1 MVTKTDKLLK
11 EFINLHPKY
20 IDLSL
25 NRLDYLLK
33 KLGNPHKNLPPTI
46 HIAGTNGKGS
56 TLSFIK
62 NILQNNNYSVH
73 TYTSSH
79 LENFNESLFQL
90 LEATNSFIDNPDQEK
105 LSQLREKWL
114 IAYKSW
120 QFVEMFDIGKA
131 EEIYFKNRLNLYPV
145 NKDRVDSNIDSGS
158 YDLDKAEN
166 FTSQGFAAID
176 YLLFGIGENDD
187 SIVSKY
193 LVSDSSHSKY
203 LKDVVSKAVEL
214 TNIVKVDWEEGYRNT
229 FVELT
234 DNTATSSINKLTNDF
249 IFYYEKGFRANKIG
263 IPAGVFS
270 GSPLPD
276 RVEAYYGRVY
286 SRTLAIEAANA
297 VDNFFNGR
305 SYSDN
310 EEVGLSLK
318 SYLDFVEGDSVSSK
332 LSDEIDAQI
341 AASIESISSL
351 NENFVDQVNENNIE
365 MLKTYDV
372 IQAGVVMLKVDML
385 QKLNIS
391 VDYVD
396 PDGD

>member
-1 MVTKTDKLLK
+1 MRLKFLLK
-11 EFINLHPKY
+11 IILLAIFVSCSGSDSSEETSNNSSVV
-20 IDLSL
+20 ID
-25 NRLDYLLK
+25 
-33 KLGNPHKNLPPTI
+33 
-46 HIAGTNGKGS
+46 
-56 TLSFIK
+56 
-62 NILQNNNYSVH
+62 NN
-73 TYTSSH
+73 TSSSTSSSTTSSETTSTTPAEFDRGAMLAFWADKIIIPS
-79 LENFNESLFQL
+79 LESFNESLFQL

-105 LSQLREKWL
+105 LSQLRDKWL
-114 IAYKSW
+114 TAYKAW

-145 NKDRVDSNIDSGS
+145 NKGRVDSNIENSS
-158 YDLDKAEN
+158 YDLDKPEN

-176 YLLFGIGENDD
+176 YLLFGVGEDD
-187 SIVSKY
+187 ESIIAKY
-193 LVSDSSHSKY
+193 LVSDSPHSKY

-214 TNIVKVDWEEGYRNT
+214 TNIIKVDWEEGYRNT

-249 IFYYEKGFRANKIG
+249 IFYYEKGFRATKIG

-286 SRTLAIEAANA
+286 SRALAIEAANA

-305 SYSDN
+305 SFSEN
-310 EEVGLSLK
+310 EDIGLSLK
-318 SYLDFVEGDSVSSK
+318 SYLDFIEGDSVSSK

-351 NENFVDQVNENNIE
+351 KENFVDQVNENNIE
-365 MLKTYDV
+365 MLRTYDV

-396 PDGD
+396 ADGD

>member
-1 MVTKTDKLLK
+1 MLKIILLAL
-11 EFINLHPKY
+11 FISCSGSDSAEEIKSN
-20 IDLSL
+20 SL
-25 NRLDYLLK
+25 VVVD
-33 KLGNPHKNLPPTI
+33 
-46 HIAGTNGKGS
+46 
-56 TLSFIK
+56 
-62 NILQNNNYSVH
+62 NN
-73 TYTSSH
+73 TSSSTSSSTTSSETTSTTPAEFDRGAMLAFWADKIIIPS
-79 LENFNESLFQL
+79 LESFNESLFQL

-114 IAYKSW
+114 LAYKSW

-158 YDLDKAEN
+158 YNLDKAEN
-166 FTSQGFAAID
+166 FTSQGFPAID
-176 YLLFGIGENDD
+176 YLLFGIAENDEN
-187 SIVSKY
+187 IISKY
-193 LVSDSSHSKY
+193 LVSESPYSKY

-229 FVELT
+229 FVDLT

-249 IFYYEKGFRANKIG
+249 IFYYEKGFRAHKIG

-276 RVEAYYGRVY
+276 RVEAYYGRIY
-286 SRTLAIEAANA
+286 SRALAIEAANA

-310 EEVGLSLK
+310 ENVGLSLK
-318 SYLDFVEGDSVSSK
+318 SYLDFIEGDSVSSK
-332 LSDEIDAQI
+332 LSNEIDAQI
-341 AASIESISSL
+341 AASIESIGSL
-351 NENFVDQVNENNIE
+351 KENFVDQVNENNIE

-396 PDGD
+396 ADGD

>member
-1 MVTKTDKLLK
+1 MRLKFLLK
-11 EFINLHPKY
+11 IILIMLFI
-20 IDLSL
+20 SC
-25 NRLDYLLK
+25 
-33 KLGNPHKNLPPTI
+33 
-46 HIAGTNGKGS
+46 AGSDSSES
-56 TLSFIK
+56 TSI
-62 NILQNNNYSVH
+62 NSPVIINNN
-73 TYTSSH
+73 TSSTTSSSTTSSSTTTVPAEFDRGAMLTFWADKIIIPS
-79 LENFNESLFQL
+79 LESFNESLFQL

-145 NKDRVDSNIDSGS
+145 NRDRVDSNIDSGS

-176 YLLFGIGENDD
+176 YLLFGIGEDED

-193 LVSDSSHSKY
+193 LVSESPHSKY

-286 SRTLAIEAANA
+286 SRALAIEAANA

-310 EEVGLSLK
+310 EDVGLSLK
-318 SYLDFVEGDSVSSK
+318 SYLDFVEGDGVSSK

-341 AASIESISSL
+341 AASIESIGSL
-351 NENFVDQVNENNIE
+351 KENFVDQVNENNIE

-396 PDGD
+396 ADGD

>member
-1 MVTKTDKLLK
+1 MRLKILLK
-11 EFINLHPKY
+11 IILLAFFI
-20 IDLSL
+20 SCS
-25 NRLDYLLK
+25 
-33 KLGNPHKNLPPTI
+33 
-46 HIAGTNGKGS
+46 GS
-56 TLSFIK
+56 DSAEE
-62 NILQNNNYSVH
+62 
-73 TYTSSH
+73 TSSNSLVVVDNNTSSSTSSSTTSSETTSTTPAEFDRGAMLAFWADKIIIPS
-79 LENFNESLFQL
+79 LESFNESLFQL

-105 LSQLREKWL
+105 ISQLREKWL
-114 IAYKSW
+114 LAYKSW

-145 NKDRVDSNIDSGS
+145 NKDRVNSNIDSGS

-166 FTSQGFAAID
+166 FTSQGFPAVD
-176 YLLFGIGENDD
+176 YLLFGIAENDEN
-187 SIVSKY
+187 IISKY
-193 LVSDSSHSKY
+193 LVSDSPYSKY
-203 LKDVVSKAVEL
+203 LKEVVSKAVEL
-214 TNIVKVDWEEGYRNT
+214 TNIVKVDWEEGYRNV

-249 IFYYEKGFRANKIG
+249 IFYYEKGFRAHKIG

-270 GSPLPD
+270 GSSLPD
-276 RVEAYYGRVY
+276 RVEAYYGRIY
-286 SRTLAIEAANA
+286 SRVLAIEAAIA

-310 EEVGLSLK
+310 EDVGLSLK
-318 SYLDFVEGDSVSSK
+318 SYLDFIEGDGVSSR

-341 AASIESISSL
+341 EASIESIGSL

-365 MLKTYDV
+365 MLRTYDV

-396 PDGD
+396 ADGD

>member
-1 MVTKTDKLLK
+1 MLAFWADK
-11 EFINLHPKY
+11 IIIP
-20 IDLSL
+20 SL
-25 NRLDYLLK
+25 E
-33 KLGNPHKNLPPTI
+33 
-46 HIAGTNGKGS
+46 S
-56 TLSFIK
+56 
-62 NILQNNNYSVH
+62 
-73 TYTSSH
+73 
-79 LENFNESLFQL
+79 FNESLFQL
-90 LEATNSFIDNPDQEK
+90 LEATNSFIDNPEQEK
-105 LSQLREKWL
+105 ISQLRDKWL
-114 IAYKSW
+114 TAYKAW

-145 NKDRVDSNIDSGS
+145 NKGRVDSNIENSS

-166 FTSQGFAAID
+166 FTSQGFPAVD
-176 YLLFGIGENDD
+176 YLLFGIGENDED
-187 SIVSKY
+187 IIAKYSI
-193 LVSDSSHSKY
+193 SDSPHSKY

-214 TNIVKVDWEEGYRNT
+214 TNIIKVDWEEGYRNT

-249 IFYYEKGFRANKIG
+249 IFYYEKGFRATKIG

-286 SRTLAIEAANA
+286 SRALAIEAANA

-305 SYSDN
+305 SFSEN
-310 EEVGLSLK
+310 EDIGLSLK
-318 SYLDFVEGDSVSSK
+318 SYLDFIEGDSVSSK

-351 NENFVDQVNENNIE
+351 KENFVDQVNENNIE
-365 MLKTYDV
+365 MLRTYDV
-372 IQAGVVMLKVDML
+372 IQKGVVMLKVDML

-396 PDGD
+396 ADGD

>member
-1 MVTKTDKLLK
+1 MRLKFLLK
-11 EFINLHPKY
+11 IILLALFVSCSGSNSSEETSNNSSVV
-20 IDLSL
+20 ID
-25 NRLDYLLK
+25 
-33 KLGNPHKNLPPTI
+33 
-46 HIAGTNGKGS
+46 
-56 TLSFIK
+56 
-62 NILQNNNYSVH
+62 NN
-73 TYTSSH
+73 TSSSTSSSTTGSETTSTTPAEFDRGAMLAFWADKIIIPS
-79 LENFNESLFQL
+79 LESFNESLFKL

-105 LSQLREKWL
+105 LSQLRDKWL
-114 IAYKSW
+114 TAYKAW

-158 YDLDKAEN
+158 YDLNKAEN
-166 FTSQGFAAID
+166 FTSQGFPAVD
-176 YLLFGIGENDD
+176 YLLFGIGENDE
-187 SIVSKY
+187 SVIAKY
-193 LVSDSSHSKY
+193 LISDSPHSKY

-214 TNIVKVDWEEGYRNT
+214 TNIIKVDWEEGYRNT

-249 IFYYEKGFRANKIG
+249 IFYYEKGFRAHKIG

-286 SRTLAIEAANA
+286 SRVLAIEAANA

-305 SYSDN
+305 SFSEN
-310 EEVGLSLK
+310 EDIGLSLK
-318 SYLDFVEGDSVSSK
+318 SYLDFIEGDSVSSK

-341 AASIESISSL
+341 SASIESIGSL
-351 NENFVDQVNENNIE
+351 KENFVAQVNENNIE
-365 MLKTYDV
+365 MLRTYDV
-372 IQAGVVMLKVDML
+372 IQAAVVMLKVDML

-396 PDGD
+396 ADGD

>member
-1 MVTKTDKLLK
+1 MRFKILLK
-11 EFINLHPKY
+11 IILLALFISCSGSDSAEETTNN
-20 IDLSL
+20 SL
-25 NRLDYLLK
+25 VVVD
-33 KLGNPHKNLPPTI
+33 
-46 HIAGTNGKGS
+46 
-56 TLSFIK
+56 
-62 NILQNNNYSVH
+62 NN
-73 TYTSSH
+73 TSSSTSSSTTSSETTSTTPAEFDRGAMLAFWADKIIIPS
-79 LENFNESLFQL
+79 LESFNESLFQL

-114 IAYKSW
+114 LAYKSW

-166 FTSQGFAAID
+166 FTSQGFPAID
-176 YLLFGIGENDD
+176 YLLFGIAENDEN
-187 SIVSKY
+187 IINKY
-193 LVSDSSHSKY
+193 LVSENPYSKY

-229 FVELT
+229 FVDLT

-249 IFYYEKGFRANKIG
+249 IFYYEKGFRAHKIG

-276 RVEAYYGRVY
+276 RVEAYYGRIY
-286 SRTLAIEAANA
+286 SRVLAIEAANA

-310 EEVGLSLK
+310 EDVGLSLK
-318 SYLDFVEGDSVSSK
+318 SYIDFIEGDSVSSK
-332 LSDEIDAQI
+332 LSNEIDAQI
-341 AASIESISSL
+341 AASIESIGSL
-351 NENFVDQVNENNIE
+351 KENFVDQVNENNIE

-396 PDGD
+396 ADGD

>member
-1 MVTKTDKLLK
+1 ML
-11 EFINLHPKY
+11 FI
-20 IDLSL
+20 SC
-25 NRLDYLLK
+25 
-33 KLGNPHKNLPPTI
+33 
-46 HIAGTNGKGS
+46 AGSDSSES
-56 TLSFIK
+56 TSI
-62 NILQNNNYSVH
+62 NTPVIINNN
-73 TYTSSH
+73 TSSTTSSSTTSSSTTTVPAEFDRGAMLTFWADKIIIPS
-79 LENFNESLFQL
+79 LESFNESLFQL

-286 SRTLAIEAANA
+286 SRALAIEAANA

-310 EEVGLSLK
+310 EDVGLSLK
-318 SYLDFVEGDSVSSK
+318 SYLDFVEGDGVSSK

-341 AASIESISSL
+341 EASIESIGSL
-351 NENFVDQVNENNIE
+351 KENFVDQVNENNIE

-396 PDGD
+396 ADGD

>member
-1 MVTKTDKLLK
+1 MRLKILLK
-11 EFINLHPKY
+11 TVLLALFISCSGSDSAEEPSNN
-20 IDLSL
+20 SL
-25 NRLDYLLK
+25 VVVD
-33 KLGNPHKNLPPTI
+33 
-46 HIAGTNGKGS
+46 
-56 TLSFIK
+56 
-62 NILQNNNYSVH
+62 NN
-73 TYTSSH
+73 TSSSTSSSTTSSETTSTAPVEFDRGAMLAFWADKIIIPS
-79 LENFNESLFQL
+79 LESFNESLFQL

-145 NKDRVDSNIDSGS
+145 NRDRVDSNIDSGS

-286 SRTLAIEAANA
+286 SRALAIEAANA

-310 EEVGLSLK
+310 EDVGLSLK
-318 SYLDFVEGDSVSSK
+318 SYLDFVEGDGVSSK

-341 AASIESISSL
+341 AASIESIGSL
-351 NENFVDQVNENNIE
+351 KENFVDQVNENNIE

-396 PDGD
+396 ADGD

>member
-1 MVTKTDKLLK
+1 MRLKFLLK
-11 EFINLHPKY
+11 IILITLFT
-20 IDLSL
+20 SCS
-25 NRLDYLLK
+25 
-33 KLGNPHKNLPPTI
+33 
-46 HIAGTNGKGS
+46 GS
-56 TLSFIK
+56 DSSEETSNNSIV
-62 NILQNNNYSVH
+62 IINNN
-73 TYTSSH
+73 TSSNTSSSTTSSETTSTTPAEFDRGTMLAFWADKIIIPS
-79 LENFNESLFQL
+79 LESFNESLFQL

-114 IAYKSW
+114 TAYKSW

-145 NKDRVDSNIDSGS
+145 NRDRVDSNIESDS
-158 YDLDKAEN
+158 YDLDKPEN
-166 FTSQGFAAID
+166 FTSQGFPAID

-193 LVSDSSHSKY
+193 LVSDSSYSKY

-249 IFYYEKGFRANKIG
+249 IFYYEKGFRAHKIG

-270 GSPLPD
+270 GGPLPD
-276 RVEAYYGRVY
+276 RVEAYYGRIY
-286 SRTLAIEAANA
+286 SRVLAIEAANA

-305 SYSDN
+305 SYGDN
-310 EEVGLSLK
+310 EDIGLSLK

-351 NENFVDQVNENNIE
+351 NENFVNQVNENNIE

-396 PDGD
+396 ADGD

>member
-1 MVTKTDKLLK
+1 MRLKFLLK
-11 EFINLHPKY
+11 IILLALFVSCSGSNSSEETSNNSSVV
-20 IDLSL
+20 ID
-25 NRLDYLLK
+25 
-33 KLGNPHKNLPPTI
+33 
-46 HIAGTNGKGS
+46 
-56 TLSFIK
+56 
-62 NILQNNNYSVH
+62 NN
-73 TYTSSH
+73 TSSSTSSSTTGSETTSTTPAEFDRGAMLAFWADKIIIPS
-79 LENFNESLFQL
+79 LESFNESLFQL

-105 LSQLREKWL
+105 LSQLRDKWL
-114 IAYKSW
+114 TAYKSW

-166 FTSQGFAAID
+166 FTSQGFPAVD
-176 YLLFGIGENDD
+176 YLLFGIGENDE
-187 SIVSKY
+187 SVIAKY
-193 LVSDSSHSKY
+193 LISDSPHSKY

-214 TNIVKVDWEEGYRNT
+214 TNIIKVDWEEGYRNT

-249 IFYYEKGFRANKIG
+249 IFYYEKGFRAHKIG

-286 SRTLAIEAANA
+286 SRALAIEAANA

-305 SYSDN
+305 SFSEN
-310 EEVGLSLK
+310 EDIGLSLK
-318 SYLDFVEGDSVSSK
+318 SYLDFIEGDSVSSK

-351 NENFVDQVNENNIE
+351 KENFVDQVNENNIE
-365 MLKTYDV
+365 MLRTYDV
-372 IQAGVVMLKVDML
+372 IQAAVVMLKVDML

-396 PDGD
+396 ADGD

>member
-1 MVTKTDKLLK
+1 MRFKILLK
-11 EFINLHPKY
+11 IILLALFISCSGSDSAEETTNN
-20 IDLSL
+20 SL
-25 NRLDYLLK
+25 VVVD
-33 KLGNPHKNLPPTI
+33 
-46 HIAGTNGKGS
+46 
-56 TLSFIK
+56 
-62 NILQNNNYSVH
+62 NN
-73 TYTSSH
+73 TSSSTSSSTTSSETTSTTPAEFDRGAMLAFWADKIITPS
-79 LENFNESLFQL
+79 LESFNESIFQL

-114 IAYKSW
+114 LAYKSW

-166 FTSQGFAAID
+166 FTSQGFPAID
-176 YLLFGIGENDD
+176 YLLFGIAENDEN
-187 SIVSKY
+187 IISKY
-193 LVSDSSHSKY
+193 LVSESPYSKY

-229 FVELT
+229 FVDLT

-249 IFYYEKGFRANKIG
+249 IFYYEKGFRAHKIG

-276 RVEAYYGRVY
+276 RVEAYYGRIY
-286 SRTLAIEAANA
+286 SRVLAIEAANA

-310 EEVGLSLK
+310 EDVGLSLK

-341 AASIESISSL
+341 SASIESIGSL
-351 NENFVDQVNENNIE
+351 KENFVDQVNENNIE

-396 PDGD
+396 ADGD

>member
-1 MVTKTDKLLK
+1 MKLKFFLK
-11 EFINLHPKY
+11 IILLVLF
-20 IDLSL
+20 LSCS
-25 NRLDYLLK
+25 
-33 KLGNPHKNLPPTI
+33 
-46 HIAGTNGKGS
+46 GS
-56 TLSFIK
+56 DSAEETS
-62 NILQNNNYSVH
+62 NNSLVVVDNN
-73 TYTSSH
+73 TSSSTSSSTTNTETTSTAPVEFDRGAMLAFWADKIIIPS
-79 LENFNESLFQL
+79 LESFNESLFQL

-105 LSQLREKWL
+105 LSQLREKWF

-131 EEIYFKNRLNLYPV
+131 EEIYFKNRLNLYPA
-145 NKDRVDSNIDSGS
+145 NKDRIDSNIESDS

-166 FTSQGFAAID
+166 FTSQGFATID

-193 LVSDSSHSKY
+193 LVSESSHSKY

-286 SRTLAIEAANA
+286 SRALAIEAANA

-310 EEVGLSLK
+310 EDVGLSLK

-341 AASIESISSL
+341 AASIESIGSL
-351 NENFVDQVNENNIE
+351 KENFVDQVNENNIE

-396 PDGD
+396 ADGD

>member
-1 MVTKTDKLLK
+1 MRLKFLLK
-11 EFINLHPKY
+11 IILLALFISCSGSNSSEETSNNSSVV
-20 IDLSL
+20 ID
-25 NRLDYLLK
+25 
-33 KLGNPHKNLPPTI
+33 
-46 HIAGTNGKGS
+46 
-56 TLSFIK
+56 
-62 NILQNNNYSVH
+62 NN
-73 TYTSSH
+73 TSSSTSSSTTGSETTSTTPAEFDRGAMLAFWADKIIIPS
-79 LENFNESLFQL
+79 LESFNESLFQL

-105 LSQLREKWL
+105 LSQLRDKWL
-114 IAYKSW
+114 TAYKAW

-145 NKDRVDSNIDSGS
+145 NKDRVNSNIDSGS

-166 FTSQGFAAID
+166 FTSQGFPAVD
-176 YLLFGIGENDD
+176 YLLFGIGENDE
-187 SIVSKY
+187 SVIAKY
-193 LVSDSSHSKY
+193 LISDSPHSKY

-214 TNIVKVDWEEGYRNT
+214 TNIIKVDWEEGYRNT

-249 IFYYEKGFRANKIG
+249 IFYYEKGFRAHKIG

-286 SRTLAIEAANA
+286 SRVLAIEAANA

-305 SYSDN
+305 SFSEN
-310 EEVGLSLK
+310 EDIGLSLK
-318 SYLDFVEGDSVSSK
+318 SYLDFIEGDSISSK

-351 NENFVDQVNENNIE
+351 KENFVDQVNENNIE
-365 MLKTYDV
+365 MLRTYDV
-372 IQAGVVMLKVDML
+372 IQAAVVMLKVDML

-396 PDGD
+396 ADGD

>member
-1 MVTKTDKLLK
+1 MRLKFLLK
-11 EFINLHPKY
+11 IIVLALFISCSASDSTEESSNN
-20 IDLSL
+20 SL
-25 NRLDYLLK
+25 LVLD
-33 KLGNPHKNLPPTI
+33 
-46 HIAGTNGKGS
+46 
-56 TLSFIK
+56 
-62 NILQNNNYSVH
+62 NN
-73 TYTSSH
+73 TSSSTSSSTTSSETTSTKPADFDRGAMLAFWADKIIIPS
-79 LENFNESLFQL
+79 LESFNESLFKL

-105 LSQLREKWL
+105 ISQLRDKWL
-114 IAYKSW
+114 TTYKAW

-166 FTSQGFAAID
+166 FTSQGFPAVD
-176 YLLFGIGENDD
+176 YLLFGIGENDE
-187 SIVSKY
+187 SIIAKY
-193 LVSDSSHSKY
+193 LISDSPHSKY
-203 LKDVVSKAVEL
+203 LKDVVSKIVEL

-249 IFYYEKGFRANKIG
+249 IFYYEKGFRAHKIG

-276 RVEAYYGRVY
+276 RVEAYYGRIY
-286 SRTLAIEAANA
+286 SRVLAIEAANA

-305 SYSDN
+305 SFSDN
-310 EEVGLSLK
+310 EDMGLSLK
-318 SYLDFVEGDSVSSK
+318 SYLDFIEGDSVSSK

-341 AASIESISSL
+341 AASIESIGSL
-351 NENFVDQVNENNIE
+351 KENFVDQVNENNIE
-365 MLKTYDV
+365 MLRTYDV
-372 IQAGVVMLKVDML
+372 IQAGVVMMKVDML

-396 PDGD
+396 ADGD

>member
-1 MVTKTDKLLK
+1 M
-11 EFINLHPKY
+11 
-20 IDLSL
+20 
-25 NRLDYLLK
+25 
-33 KLGNPHKNLPPTI
+33 
-46 HIAGTNGKGS
+46 
-56 TLSFIK
+56 
-62 NILQNNNYSVH
+62 
-73 TYTSSH
+73 
-79 LENFNESLFQL
+79 
-90 LEATNSFIDNPDQEK
+90 EATNSFIDNPDQEK

-131 EEIYFKNRLNLYPV
+131 EEIYFKNRLNLYPA
-145 NKDRVDSNIDSGS
+145 NKDRIDSNIDSGS

-176 YLLFGIGENDD
+176 YLLFGIGENED

-193 LVSDSSHSKY
+193 LISESPHSKY

-286 SRTLAIEAANA
+286 SRALAIEAANA

-310 EEVGLSLK
+310 EDVGLSLK
-318 SYLDFVEGDSVSSK
+318 SYLDFVEGDGVSSK

-341 AASIESISSL
+341 EASIESIGSL
-351 NENFVDQVNENNIE
+351 KENFVDQVNENNIE

-396 PDGD
+396 ADGD

>member
-1 MVTKTDKLLK
+1 MRLKFLLK
-11 EFINLHPKY
+11 IILLALFVSCSGSNSSEENSNNSSVV
-20 IDLSL
+20 ID
-25 NRLDYLLK
+25 
-33 KLGNPHKNLPPTI
+33 
-46 HIAGTNGKGS
+46 
-56 TLSFIK
+56 
-62 NILQNNNYSVH
+62 NN
-73 TYTSSH
+73 TSSSTSSSTTGSETTSTTPAEFDRGAMLAFWADKIIIPS
-79 LENFNESLFQL
+79 LESFNESLFQL

-105 LSQLREKWL
+105 LSQLRDKWL
-114 IAYKSW
+114 TAYKAW

-158 YDLDKAEN
+158 YDLNKAEN
-166 FTSQGFAAID
+166 FTSQGFPAVD
-176 YLLFGIGENDD
+176 YLLFGIGENDE
-187 SIVSKY
+187 SIIAKY
-193 LVSDSSHSKY
+193 LISDSPHSKY
-203 LKDVVSKAVEL
+203 LKDVVSKIVEL
-214 TNIVKVDWEEGYRNT
+214 TNIVKVDWEEGYRNS

-249 IFYYEKGFRANKIG
+249 IFYYEKGFRAHKIG

-276 RVEAYYGRVY
+276 RVEAYYGRIY
-286 SRTLAIEAANA
+286 SRVLAIEAANA

-305 SYSDN
+305 SFSDN
-310 EEVGLSLK
+310 EDVGLSLK

-341 AASIESISSL
+341 AASIESIGSL
-351 NENFVDQVNENNIE
+351 KENFVDQVNENNIE
-365 MLKTYDV
+365 MLRTYDV

-396 PDGD
+396 ADGD

>member
-1 MVTKTDKLLK
+1 MRLKFLLK
-11 EFINLHPKY
+11 IILLALFVSCSGSDSSEETSNNSSVV
-20 IDLSL
+20 ID
-25 NRLDYLLK
+25 
-33 KLGNPHKNLPPTI
+33 
-46 HIAGTNGKGS
+46 
-56 TLSFIK
+56 
-62 NILQNNNYSVH
+62 NN
-73 TYTSSH
+73 TSSSTSSSTTSSETTSTTPAEFDRGAMLAFWADKIIIPS
-79 LENFNESLFQL
+79 LESFNESLFQL

-105 LSQLREKWL
+105 LSQLRDKWL
-114 IAYKSW
+114 TAYKAW

-145 NKDRVDSNIDSGS
+145 NKGRVDSNIENSS
-158 YDLDKAEN
+158 YDLDKPEN
-166 FTSQGFAAID
+166 FTSQGFPAVD
-176 YLLFGIGENDD
+176 YLLFGIGENDED
-187 SIVSKY
+187 IIAKYSI
-193 LVSDSSHSKY
+193 SDSPHSKY

-214 TNIVKVDWEEGYRNT
+214 TNIIKVDWEEGYRNT

-249 IFYYEKGFRANKIG
+249 IFYYEKGFRATKIG

-286 SRTLAIEAANA
+286 SRALAIEAANA

-305 SYSDN
+305 SFSEN
-310 EEVGLSLK
+310 EDIGLSLK
-318 SYLDFVEGDSVSSK
+318 SYLDFIEGDSVSSK

-351 NENFVDQVNENNIE
+351 KENFVDQVNENNIE
-365 MLKTYDV
+365 MLRTYDV
-372 IQAGVVMLKVDML
+372 IQKGVVMLKVDML

-396 PDGD
+396 ADGD

>member
-1 MVTKTDKLLK
+1 ML
-11 EFINLHPKY
+11 FI
-20 IDLSL
+20 SC
-25 NRLDYLLK
+25 
-33 KLGNPHKNLPPTI
+33 
-46 HIAGTNGKGS
+46 AGSDSSES
-56 TLSFIK
+56 TSI
-62 NILQNNNYSVH
+62 NSPVIINNN
-73 TYTSSH
+73 TSSTTSSSTTSSSTTTVPAEFDRGAMLTFWADKIIIPS
-79 LENFNESLFQL
+79 LESFNESLFQL

-114 IAYKSW
+114 TAYKSW

-145 NKDRVDSNIDSGS
+145 NRDRVDSNIDSGS

-286 SRTLAIEAANA
+286 SRALAIEAASA

-310 EEVGLSLK
+310 EDVGLSLK
-318 SYLDFVEGDSVSSK
+318 SYLDFVEGDGVSSK

-341 AASIESISSL
+341 AASIESIGSL
-351 NENFVDQVNENNIE
+351 KENFVDQVNENNIE

-396 PDGD
+396 ADGD

>member
-1 MVTKTDKLLK
+1 MRLKFLLK
-11 EFINLHPKY
+11 IILIMLFI
-20 IDLSL
+20 
-25 NRLDYLLK
+25 RC
-33 KLGNPHKNLPPTI
+33 
-46 HIAGTNGKGS
+46 AGSDSSESTSTNS
-56 TLSFIK
+56 PVI
-62 NILQNNNYSVH
+62 INNN
-73 TYTSSH
+73 TSSTTSSSTTSSSTTTVPAEFDRGAMLTFWADKIIIPS
-79 LENFNESLFQL
+79 LESFNESLFQL

-145 NKDRVDSNIDSGS
+145 NRDRVDSNIDSGS

-193 LVSDSSHSKY
+193 LVSDSSYSKY

-286 SRTLAIEAANA
+286 SRALAIEAANA

-305 SYSDN
+305 SHSDN
-310 EEVGLSLK
+310 EDVGLSLK
-318 SYLDFVEGDSVSSK
+318 SYLDFVEGDGVSSK

-341 AASIESISSL
+341 AASIESIGSL
-351 NENFVDQVNENNIE
+351 KENFVDQVNENNIE

-396 PDGD
+396 ADGD

>member
-1 MVTKTDKLLK
+1 MRLKFLLK
-11 EFINLHPKY
+11 IILLALFVSCSGSNSSEETSNNSSVV
-20 IDLSL
+20 ID
-25 NRLDYLLK
+25 
-33 KLGNPHKNLPPTI
+33 
-46 HIAGTNGKGS
+46 
-56 TLSFIK
+56 
-62 NILQNNNYSVH
+62 NN
-73 TYTSSH
+73 TSSSASSSTTSSETTSTTPAEFDRGAMLAFWADKIIIPS
-79 LENFNESLFQL
+79 LESFNESLFQL

-105 LSQLREKWL
+105 LSQLRDKWL
-114 IAYKSW
+114 TAYKAW

-145 NKDRVDSNIDSGS
+145 NKGRVDSNIENSS
-158 YDLDKAEN
+158 YDLDKPEN

-176 YLLFGIGENDD
+176 YLLFGVGEDD
-187 SIVSKY
+187 ESIIAKY
-193 LVSDSSHSKY
+193 LVSDSPHSKY

-249 IFYYEKGFRANKIG
+249 IFYYEKGFRAHKIG

-286 SRTLAIEAANA
+286 SRALAIEAANA

-305 SYSDN
+305 SFSEN
-310 EEVGLSLK
+310 EDIGLSLK
-318 SYLDFVEGDSVSSK
+318 SYLDFIEGDSVSSK

-351 NENFVDQVNENNIE
+351 KENFVDQVNENNIE
-365 MLKTYDV
+365 MLRTYDV
-372 IQAGVVMLKVDML
+372 IQKGVVMLKVDML

-396 PDGD
+396 ADGD

>member
-1 MVTKTDKLLK
+1 ML
-11 EFINLHPKY
+11 FI
-20 IDLSL
+20 SC
-25 NRLDYLLK
+25 
-33 KLGNPHKNLPPTI
+33 
-46 HIAGTNGKGS
+46 AGSDSSES
-56 TLSFIK
+56 TSI
-62 NILQNNNYSVH
+62 NSPVIINNN
-73 TYTSSH
+73 TSSTTSSSTTSSSTTTVPAEFDRGAMLTFWADKIIIPS
-79 LENFNESLFQL
+79 LESFNESLFQL

-114 IAYKSW
+114 ISYKSW

-145 NKDRVDSNIDSGS
+145 NRDRVDSNIDSGS

-286 SRTLAIEAANA
+286 SRALAIEAASA

-310 EEVGLSLK
+310 EDVGLSLK
-318 SYLDFVEGDSVSSK
+318 SYLDFVEGDGVSSK

-341 AASIESISSL
+341 AASIESIGSL
-351 NENFVDQVNENNIE
+351 KENFVDQVNENNIE

-396 PDGD
+396 ADGD

>member
-1 MVTKTDKLLK
+1 MRFKILLK
-11 EFINLHPKY
+11 LILLALFISCSGSENAEET
-20 IDLSL
+20 INNSL
-25 NRLDYLLK
+25 VVVD
-33 KLGNPHKNLPPTI
+33 
-46 HIAGTNGKGS
+46 
-56 TLSFIK
+56 
-62 NILQNNNYSVH
+62 NN
-73 TYTSSH
+73 TSSSTSSSTTSSETTSTTPAEFDRGAMLAFWADKIIIPS
-79 LENFNESLFQL
+79 LESFNEVLFQL
-90 LEATNSFIDNPDQEK
+90 LEATNSFIDNPEQEK

-114 IAYKSW
+114 LAYKSW

-158 YDLDKAEN
+158 YNLDKAEN
-166 FTSQGFAAID
+166 FTSQGFPAIE
-176 YLLFGIGENDD
+176 YLLFGIAENDEN
-187 SIVSKY
+187 IISKY
-193 LVSDSSHSKY
+193 LVSESPYSKY

-249 IFYYEKGFRANKIG
+249 IFYYEKGFRAHKIG

-276 RVEAYYGRVY
+276 RVEAYYGRIY
-286 SRTLAIEAANA
+286 SRVLAIEAANA

-310 EEVGLSLK
+310 EDVGLSLK
-318 SYLDFVEGDSVSSK
+318 SYLDFIEGDSVSSK
-332 LSDEIDAQI
+332 LSNEIDAQI
-341 AASIESISSL
+341 AASIESIGSL
-351 NENFVDQVNENNIE
+351 KENFVDQVNENNIE

-396 PDGD
+396 ADGD

>member
-1 MVTKTDKLLK
+1 MRLKFLLK
-11 EFINLHPKY
+11 IILIALFTSCSGSDSSEETSNNSIVI
-20 IDLSL
+20 ID
-25 NRLDYLLK
+25 N
-33 KLGNPHKNLPPTI
+33 
-46 HIAGTNGKGS
+46 
-56 TLSFIK
+56 
-62 NILQNNNYSVH
+62 
-73 TYTSSH
+73 TSSNTSSSTTSSETTSTTPAEFDRGAMLAFWADNIIVPS
-79 LENFNESLFQL
+79 LESFNESLFQL

-114 IAYKSW
+114 TAYKSW

-145 NKDRVDSNIDSGS
+145 NRDRVDSNIESDS
-158 YDLDKAEN
+158 YDLDEPEN
-166 FTSQGFAAID
+166 FTSQGFPAID

-249 IFYYEKGFRANKIG
+249 IYYYEKGFRAHKIG

-270 GSPLPD
+270 GGPLPD
-276 RVEAYYGRVY
+276 RVEAYYGRIY
-286 SRTLAIEAANA
+286 SRVLAIEAANA

-305 SYSDN
+305 SYIDN
-310 EEVGLSLK
+310 EDVGLSLK

-341 AASIESISSL
+341 AASIESIGSL
-351 NENFVDQVNENNIE
+351 KENFVDQVNENNIE

-396 PDGD
+396 ADGD

>member
-1 MVTKTDKLLK
+1 MRLKFLLK
-11 EFINLHPKY
+11 IILLALFVSCSGSNSSEETSNNSSVV
-20 IDLSL
+20 ID
-25 NRLDYLLK
+25 
-33 KLGNPHKNLPPTI
+33 
-46 HIAGTNGKGS
+46 
-56 TLSFIK
+56 
-62 NILQNNNYSVH
+62 NN
-73 TYTSSH
+73 TSSSTSSSTTGSETTSTTPAEFDRGAMLAFWADKIIIPS
-79 LENFNESLFQL
+79 LESFNESLFQL

-105 LSQLREKWL
+105 LSQLRDKWL
-114 IAYKSW
+114 TAYKAW

-166 FTSQGFAAID
+166 FTSQGFPAVD
-176 YLLFGIGENDD
+176 YLLFGIGENDE
-187 SIVSKY
+187 SVIAKY
-193 LVSDSSHSKY
+193 LISDSPHSKY

-214 TNIVKVDWEEGYRNT
+214 TNIIKVDWEEGYRNT

-249 IFYYEKGFRANKIG
+249 IFYYEKGFRAHKIG

-286 SRTLAIEAANA
+286 SRVLAIEAANA

-305 SYSDN
+305 SFSEN
-310 EEVGLSLK
+310 EDIGLSLK
-318 SYLDFVEGDSVSSK
+318 SYLDFIEGDSISSK

-351 NENFVDQVNENNIE
+351 KENFVDQVNENNIE
-365 MLKTYDV
+365 MLRTYDV
-372 IQAGVVMLKVDML
+372 IQAAVVMLKVDML

-396 PDGD
+396 ADGD

>member
-1 MVTKTDKLLK
+1 MRLKFLLK
-11 EFINLHPKY
+11 IILLALFVSCSGSNSSEETSNNSSVV
-20 IDLSL
+20 ID
-25 NRLDYLLK
+25 
-33 KLGNPHKNLPPTI
+33 
-46 HIAGTNGKGS
+46 
-56 TLSFIK
+56 
-62 NILQNNNYSVH
+62 NN
-73 TYTSSH
+73 TSSSTSSSTTSSETTSTTPAEFDRGAMLAFWADKIIIPS
-79 LENFNESLFQL
+79 LESFNESLFQL
-90 LEATNSFIDNPDQEK
+90 LETTNSFIDNPDQEK
-105 LSQLREKWL
+105 LSQLRDKWL
-114 IAYKSW
+114 TAYKAW

-166 FTSQGFAAID
+166 FTSQGFPAVD
-176 YLLFGIGENDD
+176 YLLFGIGENDE
-187 SIVSKY
+187 SVIAKY
-193 LVSDSSHSKY
+193 LISDSPHSKY

-214 TNIVKVDWEEGYRNT
+214 TNIIKVDWEEGYRNT

-249 IFYYEKGFRANKIG
+249 IFYYEKGFRATKIG

-286 SRTLAIEAANA
+286 SRVLAIEAANA

-305 SYSDN
+305 SFSEN
-310 EEVGLSLK
+310 EDIGLSLK
-318 SYLDFVEGDSVSSK
+318 SYLDFIEGDSVSSK

-351 NENFVDQVNENNIE
+351 KENFVDQVNENNIE
-365 MLKTYDV
+365 MLRTYDV
-372 IQAGVVMLKVDML
+372 IQKGVVMLKVDML

-396 PDGD
+396 ADGD

>member
-1 MVTKTDKLLK
+1 MRLKFLLK
-11 EFINLHPKY
+11 IILLALFVSCSGSDSSEETSNNSSVV
-20 IDLSL
+20 ID
-25 NRLDYLLK
+25 
-33 KLGNPHKNLPPTI
+33 
-46 HIAGTNGKGS
+46 
-56 TLSFIK
+56 
-62 NILQNNNYSVH
+62 NN
-73 TYTSSH
+73 TSSSTSSSTTSSETTSTTPAEFDRGAMLAFWADKIIIPS
-79 LENFNESLFQL
+79 LESFNESLFQL
-90 LEATNSFIDNPDQEK
+90 LEATNSFIDNPEQEK
-105 LSQLREKWL
+105 LSQLRDKWL
-114 IAYKSW
+114 TAYKAW

-145 NKDRVDSNIDSGS
+145 NKGRVDSNIENSS
-158 YDLDKAEN
+158 YDLDKPEN
-166 FTSQGFAAID
+166 FTSQGFPAVD
-176 YLLFGIGENDD
+176 YLLFGIGENDED
-187 SIVSKY
+187 IIAKYSI
-193 LVSDSSHSKY
+193 SDSPHSKY

-214 TNIVKVDWEEGYRNT
+214 TNIIKVDWEEGYRNT

-249 IFYYEKGFRANKIG
+249 IFYYEKGFRATKIG

-286 SRTLAIEAANA
+286 SRALAIEAANA

-305 SYSDN
+305 SFSEN
-310 EEVGLSLK
+310 EDIGLSLK
-318 SYLDFVEGDSVSSK
+318 SYLDFIEGDSVSSK

-351 NENFVDQVNENNIE
+351 KENFVDQVNENNIE
-365 MLKTYDV
+365 MLRTYDV
-372 IQAGVVMLKVDML
+372 IQKGVVMLKVDML

-396 PDGD
+396 ADGD

>member
-1 MVTKTDKLLK
+1 MRLKFLLK
-11 EFINLHPKY
+11 IILLALFVSCSGSNSSEETSNNSSVV
-20 IDLSL
+20 ID
-25 NRLDYLLK
+25 
-33 KLGNPHKNLPPTI
+33 
-46 HIAGTNGKGS
+46 
-56 TLSFIK
+56 
-62 NILQNNNYSVH
+62 NN
-73 TYTSSH
+73 TSSSTSSSTTGSETTSTTPAEFDRGAMLAFWADKIIIPS
-79 LENFNESLFQL
+79 LESFNESLFQL

-105 LSQLREKWL
+105 LSQLRDKWL
-114 IAYKSW
+114 TAYKAW

-166 FTSQGFAAID
+166 FTSQGFPAVD
-176 YLLFGIGENDD
+176 YLLFGIGENDE
-187 SIVSKY
+187 SVIAKY
-193 LVSDSSHSKY
+193 LISDSPHSKY

-214 TNIVKVDWEEGYRNT
+214 TNIIKVDWEEGYRNT

-249 IFYYEKGFRANKIG
+249 IFYYEKGFRATKIG

-286 SRTLAIEAANA
+286 SRVLAIEAANA

-305 SYSDN
+305 SFSEN
-310 EEVGLSLK
+310 EDIGLSLK
-318 SYLDFVEGDSVSSK
+318 SYLDFIEGDSVSSK

-351 NENFVDQVNENNIE
+351 KENFVDQVNENNIE
-365 MLKTYDV
+365 MLRTYDV
-372 IQAGVVMLKVDML
+372 IQAAVVMLKVDML

-396 PDGD
+396 ADGD

>member
-1 MVTKTDKLLK
+1 MRLKFLLK
-11 EFINLHPKY
+11 IILITLFTSCSGSDSSEETSNNSIVI
-20 IDLSL
+20 ID
-25 NRLDYLLK
+25 
-33 KLGNPHKNLPPTI
+33 
-46 HIAGTNGKGS
+46 
-56 TLSFIK
+56 
-62 NILQNNNYSVH
+62 NN
-73 TYTSSH
+73 TSSNTSSSTTSSETTSTTPAEFDRGTMLAFWADKIIIPS
-79 LENFNESLFQL
+79 LESFNESLFQL
-90 LEATNSFIDNPDQEK
+90 LQATSSFIDNPDQEK

-114 IAYKSW
+114 TAYKAW

-145 NKDRVDSNIDSGS
+145 NRDRVDSNIESDS
-158 YDLDKAEN
+158 YDLDKPEN
-166 FTSQGFAAID
+166 FTSQGFPAID

-249 IFYYEKGFRANKIG
+249 IFYYEKGFRAHKIG

-270 GSPLPD
+270 GGPLPD
-276 RVEAYYGRVY
+276 RVEAYYGRIY
-286 SRTLAIEAANA
+286 SRVLAIEAANA

-310 EEVGLSLK
+310 EDVGLSLK

-341 AASIESISSL
+341 AASIESIGSL
-351 NENFVDQVNENNIE
+351 KENFVDQVNENNIE

-396 PDGD
+396 ADGD

>member
-1 MVTKTDKLLK
+1 MRLKFLLK
-11 EFINLHPKY
+11 IILLALFVSCSGSDSSEETSNNSSVV
-20 IDLSL
+20 ID
-25 NRLDYLLK
+25 
-33 KLGNPHKNLPPTI
+33 
-46 HIAGTNGKGS
+46 
-56 TLSFIK
+56 
-62 NILQNNNYSVH
+62 NN
-73 TYTSSH
+73 TSSSTSSSTTSSETTSTTPAEFDRGAMLAFWADKIIIPS
-79 LENFNESLFQL
+79 LESFNESLFQL
-90 LEATNSFIDNPDQEK
+90 LETTNSFIDNPDQEK
-105 LSQLREKWL
+105 LSQLRDKWL
-114 IAYKSW
+114 TAYKAW

-145 NKDRVDSNIDSGS
+145 NKGRVDSNIENSS
-158 YDLDKAEN
+158 YDLDKPEN

-176 YLLFGIGENDD
+176 YLLFGVGEDD
-187 SIVSKY
+187 ESIIAKY
-193 LVSDSSHSKY
+193 LVSDSPHSKY

-214 TNIVKVDWEEGYRNT
+214 TNIIKVDWEEGYRNT

-249 IFYYEKGFRANKIG
+249 IFYYEKGFRATKIG

-286 SRTLAIEAANA
+286 SRALAIEAANA

-305 SYSDN
+305 SFSEN
-310 EEVGLSLK
+310 EDIGLSLK
-318 SYLDFVEGDSVSSK
+318 SYLDFIEGDSVSSK

-351 NENFVDQVNENNIE
+351 KENFVDQVNENNIE
-365 MLKTYDV
+365 MLRTYDV

-396 PDGD
+396 ADGD

>member
-1 MVTKTDKLLK
+1 MRLKFLLK
-11 EFINLHPKY
+11 IILLALFVSCSGSNSSEETSNNSSVV
-20 IDLSL
+20 ID
-25 NRLDYLLK
+25 
-33 KLGNPHKNLPPTI
+33 
-46 HIAGTNGKGS
+46 
-56 TLSFIK
+56 
-62 NILQNNNYSVH
+62 NN
-73 TYTSSH
+73 TSSSTSSSTTGSETTSTTPAEFDRGAMLAFWADKIIIPS
-79 LENFNESLFQL
+79 LESFNESLFQL

-105 LSQLREKWL
+105 LSQLRDKWL
-114 IAYKSW
+114 TAYKAW

-166 FTSQGFAAID
+166 FTSQGFPAVD
-176 YLLFGIGENDD
+176 YLLFGIGENDE
-187 SIVSKY
+187 SVIAKY
-193 LVSDSSHSKY
+193 LISDSPHSKY

-214 TNIVKVDWEEGYRNT
+214 TNIIKVDWEEGYRNT

-249 IFYYEKGFRANKIG
+249 IFYYEKGFRAHKIG

-286 SRTLAIEAANA
+286 SRVLAIEAANA

-305 SYSDN
+305 SFSEN
-310 EEVGLSLK
+310 EDIGLSLK
-318 SYLDFVEGDSVSSK
+318 SYLDFIEGDSVSSK

-351 NENFVDQVNENNIE
+351 KENFVDQVNENNIE
-365 MLKTYDV
+365 MLRTYDV
-372 IQAGVVMLKVDML
+372 IQAAVVMLKVDML

-396 PDGD
+396 ADGD

>member
-1 MVTKTDKLLK
+1 MRLKFLLK
-11 EFINLHPKY
+11 IILIALFTSCSGSDSSEETSNNSIVI
-20 IDLSL
+20 ID
-25 NRLDYLLK
+25 
-33 KLGNPHKNLPPTI
+33 
-46 HIAGTNGKGS
+46 
-56 TLSFIK
+56 
-62 NILQNNNYSVH
+62 NN
-73 TYTSSH
+73 TSSSTSSSTTSSETTSTTPAEFDRGVMLAFWADKIIVPS
-79 LENFNESLFQL
+79 LESFNESLFQL

-114 IAYKSW
+114 TAYKSW

-145 NKDRVDSNIDSGS
+145 NRDRVDSNIESDS
-158 YDLDKAEN
+158 YNLDKPEN
-166 FTSQGFAAID
+166 FTSQGFPAID

-249 IFYYEKGFRANKIG
+249 IYYYEKGFRAHKIG

-270 GSPLPD
+270 GGPLPD
-276 RVEAYYGRVY
+276 RVEAYYGRIY
-286 SRTLAIEAANA
+286 SRVLAIEAANA

-305 SYSDN
+305 SYGDN
-310 EEVGLSLK
+310 EDIGLSLK

-396 PDGD
+396 ADGD